1 MLQTSKVFIISII
14 LFPLIV
20 VGQVSSFEKA
30 ETFFYNKDFKQATLF
45 YKNVISND
53 FSLKKEIAIAKCRVA
68 LINNS
73 NANIDFNLKY
83 LEESLVEDI
92 LPSAMNSIC
101 SYALLQLYYMKSD
114 YKNGLNLIKKIGIPN
129 LQPIY
134 LAKFLAISAEISR
147 ISLNKEQE
155 INFLKQLLALMKKNN
170 FIEVNMLNTSN
181 KRIKVEDIESRLSVL
196 NFDKNID
203 NEFQANFIENV
214 LLAKIKEGDLQL
226 ALNILEKNI
235 ISNRDSLL
243 LNFGINLSNDKI
255 RTRII
260 KLISDDPLEMRIGII
275 LPINKNRQ
283 ESNQNILRSISSF
296 LASPA
301 VNGVKYNIIP
311 IESNLDEGSLSE
323 AAEKLIFRDLVHSII
338 VPESFKDKND
348 LNYLANIF
356 SIPVIYTG
364 KNLSFSSSNNSSF
377 NSIKYIS
384 KNGKFRDYFE
394 DLIKPKDND
403 YNEEEKIFDALIIL
417 RNIHY
422 LANSSQNF
430 ELDKVIHSGHW
441 KVEGIS
447 SYEGKV
453 N

>member
-1 MLQTSKVFIISII
+1 
-14 LFPLIV
+14 
-20 VGQVSSFEKA
+20 
-30 ETFFYNKDFKQATLF
+30 
-45 YKNVISND
+45 
-53 FSLKKEIAIAKCRVA
+53 
-68 LINNS
+68 
-73 NANIDFNLKY
+73 
-83 LEESLVEDI
+83 
-92 LPSAMNSIC
+92 
-101 SYALLQLYYMKSD
+101 
-114 YKNGLNLIKKIGIPN
+114 
-129 LQPIY
+129 
-134 LAKFLAISAEISR
+134 
-147 ISLNKEQE
+147 
-155 INFLKQLLALMKKNN
+155 
-170 FIEVNMLNTSN
+170 MLNTSN
-181 KRIKVEDIESRLSVL
+181 KRIKLEDIESRLSVL

-203 NEFQANFIENV
+203 NEFQTSFIENV
-214 LLAKIKEGDLQL
+214 LLTKIKEGDLHL

-235 ISNRDSLL
+235 ISNKDSLL
-243 LNFGINLSNDKI
+243 INLGINLSNDKI

-275 LPINKNRQ
+275 LPLTKNRQ

-338 VPESFKDKND
+338 VPDNYSGKND

-364 KNLSFSSSNNSSF
+364 KNLYFSNSDSSF
-377 NSIKYIS
+377 NSIKFIS

-394 DLIKPKDND
+394 DILKPKDND
-403 YNEEEKIFDALIIL
+403 FELEEKIFDALIIL

-447 SYEGKV
+447 TYEGKL
-453 N
+453 NQ